1 MVIREYFKFE
11 ASVDEHNHEMMI
23 GHDDIS
29 IKMFET
35 MDFLPRTFESHGV
48 TAWILVINGD
58 FCMYI

>member
-1 MVIREYFKFE
+1 MTPSQVTFSLVWLSVSIFKFE
-11 ASVDEHNHEMMI
+11 ASVDDHNHEMMI

-48 TAWILVINGD
+48 TA
-58 FCMYI
+58 

>member
-48 TAWILVINGD
+48 TA
-58 FCMYI
+58 